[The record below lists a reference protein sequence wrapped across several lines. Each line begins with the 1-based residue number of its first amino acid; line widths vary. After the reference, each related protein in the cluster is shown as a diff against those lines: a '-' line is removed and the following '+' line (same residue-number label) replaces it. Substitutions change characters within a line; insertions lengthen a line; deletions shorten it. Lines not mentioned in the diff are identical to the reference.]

1 MIGGSIEETGGMPG
15 RGRNI
20 GGCGRRWL
28 AIAALPLF
36 VVHAAA
42 QSADP
47 PAKGNDLLGKDKLR
61 GIETQIEKSGF
72 EQRRLAYEI
81 ENLSGE
87 AQKIRQSLIEV
98 AKKVRE
104 AEERLAAQEEKLAS
118 LGKRE
123 DALRQSLRS
132 RERVL
137 AEVLAAM
144 QRIGRKPPPAL
155 LVAPEDVLSAMRAA
169 ILLGAVLPD
178 MRDEAMILVADLR
191 TLTDLRRETAAL
203 AEQMRAERNALDG
216 ERTRMAA
223 LVAERQNQIS
233 LSKEQLDRE
242 KVRVATLSQEAK
254 SLRDLI
260 SRSENEI
267 VGNARAVEIAR
278 RAPVPGKGGTVVAS
292 LNGEAGRNVAR
303 LQPRVAFAERRGQ
316 IPLPVSGQVVRLFG
330 QPDGVGGTERG
341 ITISSNQ
348 SAVVVAPGDAWVH
361 FAGPYRGYGHLVILN
376 AGNGYHI
383 VLAGMERLS
392 VEIGQFVL
400 AGEPL
405 GLMAGRSDSG
415 KGEGPSAPGQTGVN
429 VGKEIANPLG
439 GAKPALYVEFRKDG
453 SPFDPSSWWSQ
464 QTAEKA
470 RG

>member
-1 MIGGSIEETGGMPG
+1 MPG
-15 RGRNI
+15 QNRQAGSRSRN
-20 GGCGRRWL
+20 RRWL
-28 AIAALPLF
+28 ALAVASLLSGN
-36 VVHAAA
+36 ASGQGAA
-42 QSADP
+42 QPPKADDP
-47 PAKGNDLLGKDKLR
+47 VGKEKLR
-61 GIETQIEKSGF
+61 GIESQIEKSGF
-72 EQRRLAYEI
+72 EQRRLSYEI
-81 ENLSGE
+81 DNLSAE
-87 AQKIRQSLIEV
+87 AQKLRQALIEV
-98 AKKVRE
+98 AKKVRD
-104 AEERLAAQEEKLAS
+104 AEERLAAQEEKLTN
-118 LGKRE
+118 LGRRE
-123 DALRQSLRS
+123 EALRQSLRS

-191 TLTDLRRETAAL
+191 TLTDLRREAAAL
-203 AEQMRAERNALDG
+203 TEQMRAERNGLDG

-242 KVRVATLSQEAK
+242 KARVAALSQEAR

-260 SRSENEI
+260 SRSETEI
-267 VGNARAVEIAR
+267 IGNARAVEIAK
-278 RAPVPGKGGTVVAS
+278 RAPAPGKGGTTVATLS
-292 LNGEAGRNVAR
+292 GDAGRAVAR
-303 LQPRVAFAERRGQ
+303 LQPRVVFAERRGQ
-316 IPLPVSGQVVRLFG
+316 IPLPVSGQITRLFG
-330 QPDGVGGTERG
+330 QPDGLGGTERG
-341 ITISSNQ
+341 ITISSNR
-348 SAVVVAPGDAWVH
+348 SAVVVSPGDGWVH

-376 AGNGYHI
+376 AGNGYHV
-383 VLAGMERLS
+383 VLAGMDSLA

-405 GLMAGRSDSG
+405 GFMAGAG
-415 KGEGPSAPGQTGVN
+415 KVLPTPGQTGVN
-429 VGKEIANPLG
+429 GPQEGANPLG

-453 SPFDPSSWWSQ
+453 SPFDPSPWWSQ